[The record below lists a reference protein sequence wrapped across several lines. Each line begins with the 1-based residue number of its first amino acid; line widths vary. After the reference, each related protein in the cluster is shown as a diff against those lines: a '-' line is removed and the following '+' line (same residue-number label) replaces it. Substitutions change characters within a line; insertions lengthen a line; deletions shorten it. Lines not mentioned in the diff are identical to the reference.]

1 MRVAEML
8 AAHPRVSHVFYPGL
22 PTHPSHA
29 VAREQMRGFGGVL
42 SFAVKGDFDAA
53 KRVLGRL
60 KLAHRAAS
68 LGSVNTLAG
77 PPAATS
83 HVECTPEQRARL
95 GIPEALIR
103 YSCGVE
109 AAEDLIQDLDQ
120 ALAGA

>member
-1 MRVAEML
+1 M
-8 AAHPRVSHVFYPGL
+8 
-22 PTHPSHA
+22 
-29 VAREQMRGFGGVL
+29 
-42 SFAVKGDFDAA
+42 
-53 KRVLGRL
+53 LGRL